1 MADPARDPQQPGPGG
16 EVRFLRGVI
25 HAPPP
30 ERLPR
35 GHHDLPAEYVAAHQ
49 RLRILNATT
58 NTVSAQ
64 GYAASTVGQIVKD
77 ARVSRRTF
85 YEHFDTKEHAFLATF
100 GASVECLAAAVREA
114 YAGEGRAWE
123 DRMADALIEFTRLL
137 VEWPNTGVIT
147 FVEVGA
153 AGLEAQARR
162 ADGMAMAAGALRSAC
177 AQHDPGGTAPSDVAA
192 ELAVGGVVEL
202 VRNRMAARQPEALA
216 EELPEVARAVLGPL
230 VGKGAADGVADRI
243 SARGAAA
250 DVAPA
255 RAART

>member
-1 MADPARDPQQPGPGG
+1 
-16 EVRFLRGVI
+16 VT

-35 GHHDLPAEYVAAHQ
+35 GHHDLSPEYVAEHQ
-49 RLRILNATT
+49 RLRILSATT
-58 NTVSAQ
+58 NTVSER
-64 GYAASTVGQIVKD
+64 GYGATTVGQIVER

-100 GASVECLAAAVREA
+100 CASVECLAAAVREA
-114 YAGEGRAWE
+114 YAARGRQWE
-123 DRMADALIEFTRLL
+123 DRMADTLLEFTRLL

-162 ADGMAMAAGALRSAC
+162 ANGMAMAADALRSAC
-177 AQHDPGGTAPSDVAA
+177 AHRDPGGAAPSPVAA
-192 ELAVGGVVEL
+192 ELAVGGLFEV
-202 VRNRMAARQPEALA
+202 VRNRMAARRPEALA
-216 EELPEVARAVLGPL
+216 EELPGVARAVLGPL
-230 VGKGAADGVADRI
+230 VGERAAAGVADRI
-243 SARGAAA
+243 TERA
-250 DVAPA
+250 DASQPAPA